1 MNYMEDMDEARKR
14 TKKLEM
20 ELEQTRENYQ
30 NMQNNTRR
38 EMEQLRMTC
47 TQLELKE
54 KEVAFYR
61 T

>member
-30 NMQNNTRR
+30 NM
-38 EMEQLRMTC
+38 
-47 TQLELKE
+47 
-54 KEVAFYR
+54 
-61 T
+61 